1 MFTVEEAIIVF
12 IQFDS
17 FIEFYTYEMRYMC
30 FFPVKKERFE
40 NEALFIFCET
50 DTVKVLDTVLLECY
64 KSKFIS
70 VNKLVLD
77 FKFNNNN

>member
-1 MFTVEEAIIVF
+1 MG
-12 IQFDS
+12 
-17 FIEFYTYEMRYMC
+17 

-40 NEALFIFCET
+40 NEALFMFCET
-50 DTVKVLDTVLLECY
+50 DTVKVLDTVLLELY
-64 KSKFIS
+64 KSKLIS